1 MFKAIANWFKGLFGK
16 AEQQV
21 AKDKQIT
28 DSFQAWTEIVDMA
41 KAQEKSYP
49 VVAEETVAPAP
60 APAKKST
67 SRKST
72 TKPAS
77 KTSAKTTKT
86 SAKTSK
92 APAQKAAPKSK
103 TTKTTK

>member
-28 DSFQAWTEIVDMA
+28 DSFQAWTEIVEMA

-77 KTSAKTTKT
+77 KTTKT